1 LTFRNLTPVAPLLSI
16 FELLH
21 AFPETTSYQPKVAE
35 SLELSV
41 KCLMTYTQPCSE
53 EQLPK
58 STWTQMAAEVLR
70 HISLRPNTALPGLKL
85 LSRLLPKPLPV
96 CGTEMVKSEDEK
108 RIISFY
114 RLWGAHLHPLASA
127 IHELITL
134 FSVTMVGRLAASLLE
149 ICGLLSDL
157 GPSVALIVVQS
168 VVEGLVAGIK
178 TDRKMV
184 SKPMLHAIFIY
195 FPMRCLWIYYFFPKF
210 A

>member
-1 LTFRNLTPVAPLLSI
+1 
-16 FELLH
+16 
-21 AFPETTSYQPKVAE
+21 
-35 SLELSV
+35 
-41 KCLMTYTQPCSE
+41 
-53 EQLPK
+53 
-58 STWTQMAAEVLR
+58 MAAEVLR

-134 FSVTMVGRLAASLLE
+134 FSVSMVDRLAANLLE

-184 SKPMLHAIFIY
+184 RRPYLQL
-195 FPMRCLWIYYFFPKF
+195 RVFFHVFKTILILSF
-210 A
+210 VEFR